1 MANRLIILV
10 VIAVVSLAACR
21 GRTAQAPGEPRFAS
35 VVLTDDKDSKAEK
48 TSFAPDT
55 PNVYAVFMLADV
67 PANSNIKSVW
77 IAEKTDVAA
86 ENYKIDETSLTM
98 GGSANSGNFSLS
110 RPTNGWPA
118 GQYRV
123 EFYIGEKLAHTAR
136 FQVEASGAAPPPAT
150 PPPTTTAATTPF
162 ASKGWVFENGVYVNA
177 QHNLRVQVPTGWVTG
192 NEQRYSERILW
203 VMSRL
208 DASGNE
214 RLGAN
219 MSHIRAQATSEQFFL
234 NELQDF
240 KGVTYQQGTET
251 KPLWTVTGSGKIK
264 DDLYALEHVRNDNGT
279 RGRNLNFVRNGFGY
293 VIAFKWAANATPEE
307 LTELNRVA
315 WSMGYGDMN
324 FATSIFPAAATPQ
337 TPRGPSTAVI
347 GDIIFAPNLQNE
359 RPVGAAKRFGQG
371 TKRVYA
377 FFPFRDM
384 RPDDKVEAVWFKD
397 GEEVYTHKTT
407 LTEVLGGNI
416 KPNGNLWFWLSW
428 TNSAPPGSY
437 RVEIRVN
444 GQPARTGTFEV
455 SS

>member
-1 MANRLIILV
+1 MVNRLIILV
-10 VIAVVSLAACR
+10 VVIAVSLAACR
-21 GRTAQAPGEPRFAS
+21 GRTAQPAGEPRFSS
-35 VVLTDDKDSKAEK
+35 VVLTDNRETKVEK
-48 TSFAPDT
+48 TTFAPDT
-55 PNVYAVFMLADV
+55 PNLYAVFTLADV
-67 PANSNIKSVW
+67 PANTTVKSIW
-77 IAEKTDVAA
+77 IAEKTDVAP
-86 ENYKIDETSLTM
+86 ENYKVDETSLTM
-98 GGSANSGNFSLS
+98 GGSLNSGNFSLS

-118 GQYRV
+118 GQYRA
-123 EFYIGEKLAHTAR
+123 ELYIAEKLAHTAR
-136 FQVEASGAAPPPAT
+136 FQVEASGASPPPAT

-293 VIAFKWAANATPEE
+293 VVAFKWGANATAEE

-324 FATSIFPAAATPQ
+324 FATSIFPATATPP
-337 TPRGPSTAVI
+337 TPTGPSTATI

-359 RPVGAAKRFGQG
+359 RPVGAAKRFSSG
-371 TKRVYA
+371 TKRIYA
-377 FFPFRDM
+377 FFPFREM

-397 GEEVYTHKTT
+397 GKEVYTHKTT
-407 LTEVLGGNI
+407 LTEVLGSNT

-428 TNSAPPGSY
+428 TNGAPQGSY

-444 GQPARTGTFEV
+444 GQPARTETFEV
-455 SS
+455 TS

>member
-1 MANRLIILV
+1 MINRLIILV
-10 VIAVVSLAACR
+10 VVAAVSLAACR
-21 GRTAQAPGEPRFAS
+21 GRTAQPPGEPRFAS
-35 VVLTDDKDSKAEK
+35 VVLTDDKESKVEK
-48 TSFAPDT
+48 TVFAPDA
-55 PNVYAVFMLADV
+55 PAVYTVFTLSDV
-67 PANSNIKSVW
+67 PANTTIKSVW
-77 IAEKTDVAA
+77 IAEKTPSAPD
-86 ENYKIDETSLTM
+86 NSKIDETSLAM
-98 GGSANSGNFSLS
+98 GGSLNSGNFSLS
-110 RPTNGWPA
+110 QPTNGWPV

-123 EFYIGEKLAHTAR
+123 ELYIGDHLAHTGR
-136 FQVEASGAAPPPAT
+136 FQVEGAAAT
-150 PPPTTTAATTPF
+150 PPPTTSAVTTPF
-162 ASKGWVFENGVYVNA
+162 ASKGWVFENGAYVNSERG
-177 QHNLRVQVPTGWVTG
+177 LRVEVPTGWTVG

-219 MSHIRAQATSEQFFL
+219 MSHIRAQAAIEQFFQ

-240 KGVTYQQGTET
+240 KGVTYQLGTET

-264 DDLYALEHVRNDNGT
+264 DDLYALEHVRNDDGT

-315 WSMGYGDMN
+315 RSMGYGDMN
-324 FATSIFPAAATPQ
+324 FATSIFPATATPP
-337 TPRGPSTAVI
+337 TPTGPSTAII

-359 RPVGAAKRFGQG
+359 RPVGVAKRFGSG
-371 TKRVYA
+371 TKRIYA

-384 RPDDKVEAVWFKD
+384 RPEDKVEAVWFKD
-397 GEEVYTHKTT
+397 GKEVYTHKTT
-407 LTEVLGGNI
+407 LTEVLGSNT

-428 TNSAPPGSY
+428 TNGAPQGSY

-444 GQPARTGTFEV
+444 GQPARTETFEV
-455 SS
+455 TS